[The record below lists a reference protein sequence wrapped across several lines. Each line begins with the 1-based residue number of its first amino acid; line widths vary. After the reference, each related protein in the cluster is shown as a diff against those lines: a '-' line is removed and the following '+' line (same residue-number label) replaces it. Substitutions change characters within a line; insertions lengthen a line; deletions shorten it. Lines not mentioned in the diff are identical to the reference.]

1 MDDLLPHRPPFVW
14 VDEIREIEPGVR
26 CVAAK
31 RVDPA
36 DPVFAGHFP
45 GNPLLPGVLVI
56 EAAAQAAGLMLAA
69 AGEGAPAL
77 MVLAAVEHFKF
88 KRPVRPGDLM
98 EIETQLLAQV
108 PGMAAVSAVVRVGTA
123 VVASG
128 QLSLAS
134 RGQVVNK
141 Q

>member
-1 MDDLLPHRPPFVW
+1 MTRRVDDLLPHRPPFVW
-14 VDEIREIEPGVR
+14 VEEILEIEPGVR

-69 AGEGAPAL
+69 ASAGPPGP

-98 EIETQLLAQV
+98 EIETRLLTEV
-108 PGMAAVSAVVRVGTA
+108 PGMAAVSVVVRVGTA

-134 RGQVVNK
+134 R
-141 Q
+141 